1 MCDTEILENGEMD
14 DNSDTARAVVDHL
27 SSEGVVL
34 YTVAVDDGAIV
45 VDIAGEVQPGDGV
58 DGITVDYVG
67 GDGVTDD
74 TVIVDTPGVVRSRI
88 GS

>member
-1 MCDTEILENGEMD
+1 MD
-14 DNSDTARAVVDHL
+14 DNSDTARAVVHHL
-27 SSEGVVL
+27 SSVGVVL
-34 YTVAVDDGAIV
+34 YTVAGDDGAVV

-67 GDGVTDD
+67 GDGVTND